1 MMIKHEEDGSISYE
15 GFCIDLL
22 KQLAKMLHFT
32 YEIYLSPDGQYGG
45 LTENNTWDG
54 MMGELVNK
62 VSTLSLCQTLSNL
75 LRILIGTRLNLLLLL
90 LVEVNTLFFVFRR
103 SLENRFIFSSCLIGE
118 IFFSAQISPSQV

>member
-1 MMIKHEEDGSISYE
+1 MIKHGEDGSISYE

-45 LTENNTWDG
+45 ITENNTWDG

-62 VSTLSLCQTLSNL
+62 VSTLSLWQTLSNL

-90 LVEVNTLFFVFRR
+90 LVEVNTFFLVFRQ
-103 SLENRFIFSSCLIGE
+103 SLENRFIFSSCLIDV